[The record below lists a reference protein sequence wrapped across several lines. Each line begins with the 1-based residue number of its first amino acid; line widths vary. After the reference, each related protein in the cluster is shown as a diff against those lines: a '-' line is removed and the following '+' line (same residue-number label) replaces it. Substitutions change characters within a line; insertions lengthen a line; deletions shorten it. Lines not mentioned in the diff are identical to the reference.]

1 MKFLCDFFLAK
12 HTKHPDGLGGEM
24 GYCSYFV
31 EETFIVRKELTVLVL
46 PPVFFFSRAGFMS
59 LCWILFDN
67 FRLLAE
73 KPEHASIF

>member
-12 HTKHPDGLGGEM
+12 HTKHPDGLGGEV

-31 EETFIVRKELTVLVL
+31 EEIFIVQKVLTALAL
-46 PPVFFFSRAGFMS
+46 HPVFFSRAGFMS

-67 FRLLAE
+67 FKLLAE
-73 KPEHASIF
+73 KPEHASSF